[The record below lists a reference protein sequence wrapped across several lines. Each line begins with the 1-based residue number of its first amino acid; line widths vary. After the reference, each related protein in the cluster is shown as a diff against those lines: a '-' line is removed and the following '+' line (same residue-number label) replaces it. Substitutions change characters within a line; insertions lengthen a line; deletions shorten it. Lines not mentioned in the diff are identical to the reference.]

1 MSVVSCVVC
10 GTRFPAR
17 SDAVYCSSACR
28 QKAHRVRTAERL
40 AELSDRVKHSVG
52 SRLTKKE
59 VAASRQHVENVMR
72 RSRDLCLTA
81 AERVQQAQLG
91 FQVVDVLLL
100 GFQDLLED
108 PSGSDVAAGAHQL
121 DAAAQ
126 QGHRLHLDL

>member
-1 MSVVSCVVC
+1 MSVVSCAVC
-10 GTRFPAR
+10 GTSFPAR

-81 AERVQQAQLG
+81 ADRVQQAVATQERCRENG
-91 FQVVDVLLL
+91 VVP
-100 GFQDLLED
+100 GTS
-108 PSGSDVAAGAHQL
+108 SGDC
-121 DAAAQ
+121 AAAPTIRPTERAPWR
-126 QGHRLHLDL
+126 GN